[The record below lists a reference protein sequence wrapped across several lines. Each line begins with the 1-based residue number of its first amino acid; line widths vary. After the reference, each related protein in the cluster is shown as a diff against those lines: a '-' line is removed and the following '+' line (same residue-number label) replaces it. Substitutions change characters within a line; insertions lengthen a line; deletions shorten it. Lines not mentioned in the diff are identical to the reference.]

1 MTYKYILEL
10 RFRNSSN
17 SKNSK
22 IMKLEEL
29 ALCTREEFEKELNK
43 LCPNPTDDMNP
54 GEYDAAFNERVRIR
68 ESIKRARIEALLDGK
83 LTVDQIADQECDE
96 DEDLRGFFEKVLKKQ
111 KEGKDRREIVEETVN
126 ILELL

>member
-1 MTYKYILEL
+1 MT
-10 RFRNSSN
+10 
-17 SKNSK
+17 
-22 IMKLEEL
+22 LEEL

-83 LTVDQIADQECDE
+83 LTIDQIADQECDE
-96 DEDLRGFFEKVLKKQ
+96 DEDLRGFFEKVLGKL

>member
-1 MTYKYILEL
+1 M
-10 RFRNSSN
+10 N
-17 SKNSK
+17 
-22 IMKLEEL
+22 LEEL

-83 LTVDQIADQECDE
+83 LTVDQIADQERDG

-111 KEGKDRREIVEETVN
+111 KEGKNRREIVEETVN